1 MTTIKTRDLSGIAL
15 DWALAKARQ
24 YPDVKVFMPHR
35 PTDRGWIEVR
45 FNREPKAACA
55 RYDPSRNWE
64 QAGPL
69 MEEYELDV
77 HQVQRDIPLWQAE
90 AQTGPRARVSC
101 MGPTPLIA
109 ICRCVVKLHLGD
121 EVTMHP
127 VFDGWAGSSEP
138 SVVAKP
144 MPYAPPAQK
153 FPHTVMTRGEDLK
166 VGQTI
171 NYWIN
176 EGRGVE
182 IYGFSAYTGT
192 LLSPARTAL
201 VRYVKN
207 GDNRATEI
215 VAQDESYYEVMS

>member
-1 MTTIKTRDLSGIAL
+1 
-15 DWALAKARQ
+15 
-24 YPDVKVFMPHR
+24 
-35 PTDRGWIEVR
+35 
-45 FNREPKAACA
+45 
-55 RYDPSRNWE
+55 
-64 QAGPL
+64 
-69 MEEYELDV
+69 
-77 HQVQRDIPLWQAE
+77 
-90 AQTGPRARVSC
+90 
-101 MGPTPLIA
+101 
-109 ICRCVVKLHLGD
+109 
-121 EVTMHP
+121 
-127 VFDGWAGSSEP
+127 
-138 SVVAKP
+138 
-144 MPYAPPAQK
+144 MPYALPAQK
-153 FPHTVMTRGEDLK
+153 FSHTVMMRGEDLK